1 MASTV
6 MDHGDA
12 PAAQTAAQ
20 SAPETDEVLLSV
32 RDLKVQFST
41 DEGLITAVDG
51 VDFEVKRGKT
61 LGIVGE
67 SGSGKSV
74 STKALMQLLPRTAI
88 IGERSQMLFTRADGS
103 QVDIA
108 GLSPQ
113 SREIRSIRGGEI
125 AMIFQEPMASFSPV
139 YSIGNQMIEAIR
151 LHRRARKK
159 EAREIAIDM
168 LDRVGISNAKLR
180 VDQYPHELSG
190 GMRQRAMI
198 ALALSTRPSLLIAD
212 EPTTALDVTIQAQI
226 LELMDELQDEFGMS
240 IIFITHDMGVIA
252 QVADDV
258 AVMYL
263 GRVIESG
270 LTDDVIHNPK
280 HPYSH
285 GLLAAIPSLET
296 LHERLKPVPGDI
308 PSPLERPSGCPFHT
322 RCPEIIAGRC
332 EQALPPSLPVSE
344 SHSVSCFLFGD

>member
-1 MASTV
+1 MSGTLEANGS
-6 MDHGDA
+6 DL
-12 PAAQTAAQ
+12 
-20 SAPETDEVLLSV
+20 LLSV
-32 RDLKVQFST
+32 RDLRVEFDT
-41 DEGLITAVDG
+41 DEGRIIAVDG
-51 VDFEVKRGKT
+51 VDFDVPQGRT

-74 STKALMQLLPRTAI
+74 STKALMQLLPKNAH
-88 IGERSQMLFTRADGS
+88 IGAASQMLFRRADGS

-108 GLSPQ
+108 KLGNRSAD
-113 SREIRSIRGGEI
+113 IRSIRGGEI

-139 YSIGNQMIEAIR
+139 YSIGNQMTEAIR
-151 LHRRARKK
+151 LHRNAGRK

-168 LDRVGISNAKLR
+168 LDRVGISNAGLR
-180 VDQYPHELSG
+180 VDQFPHELSG

-226 LELMDELQDEFGMS
+226 LELMRELQAEFGMS

-252 QVADDV
+252 HVADEV

-263 GRVIESG
+263 GRVIERG
-270 LTDDVIHNPK
+270 ATADVIQNPK

-285 GLLAAIPSLET
+285 GLLAAIPDLDFQ
-296 LHERLKPVPGDI
+296 HARLQPVPGDI
-308 PSPLERPSGCPFHT
+308 PSPLERPRGCPFHT
-322 RCPEIIAGRC
+322 RCPNKIEQHC
-332 EQALPPSLPVSE
+332 DQALPPALQVTATQ
-344 SHSVSCFLFGD
+344 SVSCFLYGQMAD